1 MFVKV
6 TITLSLF
13 KNTLEKSGNGNAKIE
28 RKNNKAEQEGRF
40 SHRLNSLQMYV

>member
-13 KNTLEKSGNGNAKIE
+13 KRYFKEKSRNGNTNIE
-28 RKNNKAEQEGRF
+28 RKNNKAKKRD
-40 SHRLNSLQMYV
+40 SPTD

>member
-13 KNTLEKSGNGNAKIE
+13 KRYFREKSGNGNAKIE
-28 RKNNKAEQEGRF
+28 RKNNKAKKRE
-40 SHRLNSLQMYV
+40 SPTD